1 MGAHSRDTPAK
12 RSETSSPPPEV
23 VNGSQ
28 KAGQLP
34 YYRCP
39 ACGLL
44 SHSVAR
50 YSTAG
55 VCANCAA
62 VLPDGAKLHLVAEL
76 MPAVRRTIRAGLDAP
91 AQARHAVSSLP
102 LREPVR
108 DRLALLVS
116 ELVTN
121 SLRHAG
127 IAAGDPI
134 ELQVTNENGNLLAS
148 VRDGGSGFSP
158 SARSGPAANGG
169 FGLAIV
175 AAIAREWGVERRSDG
190 FTVWCAV
197 DAVAAESATP
207 MRRPA

>member
-1 MGAHSRDTPAK
+1 M
-12 RSETSSPPPEV
+12 
-23 VNGSQ
+23 
-28 KAGQLP
+28 P

-44 SHSVAR
+44 SHSVAA

-55 VCANCAA
+55 VCANCSAP
-62 VLPDGAKLHLVAEL
+62 LPEDAKLQVVSESV
-76 MPAVRRTIRAGLDAP
+76 PTVSRSIRAGLDAP

-108 DRLALLVS
+108 DRLALVVS

-127 IAAGDPI
+127 LAAGDPI
-134 ELQVTNENGNLLAS
+134 ELEMTAANGDVCVS
-148 VRDGGSGFSP
+148 VRDGGPGFE
-158 SARSGPAANGG
+158 RSLRSRRRAAPGG

-175 AAIAREWGVERRSDG
+175 AKLAREWGVDRGPSG
-190 FTVWCAV
+190 FEVWCAV
-197 DAVAAESATP
+197 DTAWAEPAAT